1 MLPRYDVIYHLIGD
15 LKIELGDRMPSVQV
29 EDVVGRLLV
38 QLLFKQPLLI
48 LRATVIQQF
57 QITEKKEKVAVAGCR
72 VRVGSHQYVSNLENL
87 QVGMGRL
94 PRDGT
99 YRVSRAGVTLFE
111 GRLASLKHQKV

>member
-1 MLPRYDVIYHLIGD
+1 MRGEGGGPNTYCKFY
-15 LKIELGDRMPSVQV
+15 P
-29 EDVVGRLLV
+29 
-38 QLLFKQPLLI
+38 KQPLI
-48 LRATVIQQF
+48 NLRATVIQQF

-72 VRVGSHQYVSNLENL
+72 VRVGSKQYVSNLENL

-111 GRLASLKHQKV
+111 GRLASLKHQKVKIFKLLIH